1 MLLASWPVAGFAH
14 GFAVRYDL
22 PLPLGFFLAGAGAV
36 VVLSFVVL
44 ALFSGP
50 AAADADHRPAQ
61 RDSPLLG
68 RILSRDRV
76 ILTLRL
82 GAVGLYVLVVA
93 CALFGSENP
102 YKNFSTTFVWVI
114 WWVGMMLVNT
124 FVGDLWALVNP
135 WGAAFAFAERIL
147 RSLIPGARLSLT
159 RPFPARL
166 GVWPAVVLFLAF
178 AWLELIWGEGEDP
191 RKLAFVVI
199 AYSLITWSAM
209 FVFGRSVWLAHGE
222 AFAVVF
228 TVFARFAPVA
238 FRVAGLGGVAFCPHG
253 VEVADGKC
261 TGCAACFE
269 ASPPAG
275 RAIVLRLPGAG
286 LLARAPVSTS
296 MTALILVLLASVT
309 FDGLFATPLWTG
321 MYEFL
326 IAFSARAPWL
336 PEAWKFHII
345 ATLALLLL
353 PVVFAAAFLVCC
365 RASAAIDGEAAAT
378 MVARQFVL
386 TLLPIAIAY
395 HFAHYLL
402 YLLLTGQYII
412 PALSDPFGFG
422 WNLFGTAAFQPDIGL
437 VGAKFSWYTGVVAIV
452 VGHVIAVYLADRT
465 AQRIF
470 HNRKRILASQLPT
483 LVLMVAYTMISLWII
498 AQPAVR

>member
-1 MLLASWPVAGFAH
+1 MLLASWPVAACAH

-22 PLPLGFFLAGAGAV
+22 PLPLAFFLVGAGAV
-36 VVLSFVVL
+36 VALSF
-44 ALFSGP
+44 ALLSMFSGP
-50 AAADADHRPAQ
+50 ASAGADDRPAG
-61 RDSPLLG
+61 RDSPLSG
-68 RILSRDRV
+68 RILSSDRV
-76 ILTLRL
+76 ILVLQL
-82 GAVGLYVLVVA
+82 CASGLYALVVA

-102 YKNFSTTFVWVI
+102 YKNFATTFVWVI

-135 WGAAFAFAERIL
+135 WGAAYALAERIL
-147 RSLIPGARLSLT
+147 RRLNPGARVSLE
-159 RPFPARL
+159 RPFPERL
-166 GVWPAVVLFLAF
+166 GMWPAVILFLVF

-191 RKLAFVVI
+191 RKLACVII
-199 AYSLITWSAM
+199 AYSLLTWSAM

-228 TVFARFAPVA
+228 SVFARFAPAA
-238 FRVAGLGGVAFCPHG
+238 FRVKGLGGVAFCPHG
-253 VEVADGKC
+253 VEVVEGKS

-269 ASPPAG
+269 TSPPAG
-275 RAIVLRLPGAG
+275 RAIALRLPGIG
-286 LLARAPVSTS
+286 LLAREPVSAS

-309 FDGLFATPLWTG
+309 FDGLFATPLWTA

-336 PEAWKFHII
+336 PEAWRFYLI
-345 ATLALLLL
+345 ATLAFLLL
-353 PVVFAAAFLVCC
+353 PVAFAAAFLACC
-365 RASAAIDGEAAAT
+365 RATAMIAAETAAT
-378 MVARQFVL
+378 RVARQFVL

-402 YLLLTGQYII
+402 YLLLTGQYIV

-422 WNLFGTAAFQPDIGL
+422 WNLFGTAGYQPDIGL

-452 VGHVIAVYLADRT
+452 AGHVIAVYLAHRT
-465 AQRIF
+465 AQRVF
-470 HNRKRILASQLPT
+470 RNRKRILAGQLPM